1 VELQEFY
8 TVFRDIGA
16 EVIAVSVDT
25 EENAVA
31 VVEKLGLEYPVL
43 YDTTHEVTMAWHVFN
58 VLQDGVSA
66 PAAYVFDAQGTL
78 VAYKIASNISDRPTA
93 SELLNTLRTH

>member
-1 VELQEFY
+1 MELQESY
-8 TVFRDIGA
+8 SQFRDIGA
-16 EVIAVSVDT
+16 EVIAISVDT

-43 YDTTHEVTMAWHVFN
+43 YDTSHDVSTAWHVFN

-66 PAAYVFDAQGTL
+66 PAAYVFDAAGNL
-78 VAYKIASNISDRPTA
+78 VAYRIASNISDRPDA
-93 SELLNTLRTH
+93 SELLNTLRLY